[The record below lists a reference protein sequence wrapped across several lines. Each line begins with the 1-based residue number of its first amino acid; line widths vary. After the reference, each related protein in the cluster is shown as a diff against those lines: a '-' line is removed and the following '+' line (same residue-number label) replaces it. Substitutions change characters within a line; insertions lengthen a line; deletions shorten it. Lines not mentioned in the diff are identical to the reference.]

1 MSKANDVCLIL
12 HSGVT
17 RADFEKAAADS
28 GFVHFATHPIGSG
41 QRAYEQVWVT
51 PNVVAPTTG
60 VHYFEDPI
68 PNFPY
73 LVVSGADVHHIAS
86 LLAERLPVY
95 TPDELL
101 NSALDASTHNDQ
113 VRAINRLAIG
123 FVNFDPSAYTIIMTF
138 ALQAQNPLLR
148 EAAVN
153 SIAYRAWPHFRP
165 LLERIVAEDP
175 AENVRRKATLLLA
188 HWPHPTEAT
197 T

>member
-1 MSKANDVCLIL
+1 MSRANEVCLIL
-12 HSGVT
+12 HPSVT
-17 RADFEKAAADS
+17 RADFEKAARDS
-28 GFVHFATHPIGSG
+28 GFVHFATHPRGG
-41 QRAYEQVWVT
+41 DQRAYEQVWLT
-51 PNVVAPTTG
+51 PNVVAPTED
-60 VHYFEDPI
+60 VHYIEDSI

-73 LVVSGADVHHIAS
+73 LVVGGVDPSRLAAR
-86 LLAERLPVY
+86 LAERISVY

-123 FVNFDPSAYTIIMTF
+123 FVNFDPTAYTIIMTF
-138 ALQAQNPLLR
+138 ALQAQNPVLR

-153 SIAYRAWPHFRP
+153 AIAFRAWPHFRP

-175 AENVRRKATLLLA
+175 AENVRRKAALLLA
-188 HWPHPTEAT
+188 HWPTQAQET